1 MTIMSN
7 DKASE
12 LDLSIQG
19 MTCASCVRRVEK
31 VLSAVPGVTSASV
44 NLATERAH
52 VTMDSVDQAL
62 SEFAKPMIAAIQ
74 KAGYEANL
82 IQPDEPPDD
91 SLSIARE
98 LESSSLQK
106 NVLISL
112 ALTLPV
118 FVLEMGGHLI
128 PTFHAWV
135 HHHIGTQ
142 NNWIIQS
149 VLTTLV
155 LLFPGRAFYTK
166 GIPALFQLSPEMN
179 TLVAIGSGSA
189 WIYSM
194 VATYLPD
201 LLPEGTR
208 HVYFEAACVIVTLIL
223 LGRMLETRAKG
234 RTGAAIQRL
243 IKLQPRQARVIR
255 GETLFDIDI
264 KDVKPGDLLMVRPGE
279 RVPVDGIVTEGH
291 SYVDESML
299 TGESVPIEKKLG
311 STVIGATINT
321 SGSFTFKATH
331 TGSKTALAQ
340 IIRMVEH
347 AQGTKLPI
355 QNLVDQITA
364 WFVPVI
370 LGIALLTFVAWLWL
384 GPDPALNFAL
394 VNAVAV
400 LIIACPC
407 AMGLATPTSIM
418 VATGRAAELGI
429 LFRQGDSLQ
438 RLRDIQTIAFDKTGT
453 LTLGK
458 PTLSHVVLIDP
469 IWQPQEQTLLGM
481 LASAQ
486 QRSEHPIARAIVDA
500 GESKGWPTY
509 EVEEFQAINGLGI
522 AARVNAQS
530 LLVGSYKLM
539 REHDISTDDWMDQ
552 AAGWAD
558 EARTPIFLAID
569 GKLAAILA
577 VADPIKPHAQDA
589 ISALKSMG
597 LKTVMITGDHTRT
610 ASAVAKQLGID
621 EFYAEVLPSGKV
633 DVLRALKMGRKQD
646 LENVVGTE
654 PGKDLQVSGVNV
666 QGQDHQGDH
675 DQINNIQDPIFSEG
689 AVNHHNVVAF
699 VGDGINDA
707 PALATADVGI
717 AIGTGTDVAIESA
730 SVVLMSDDLMGVANA
745 VRVSKQ
751 TMTNIQQNLFWA
763 FAYNTAL
770 VPLAAGVF
778 YPLTGWLLSPIFAA
792 GAMAFSSVFVVG
804 NALRLKRMSLIH

>member
-1 MTIMSN
+1 MGIMSN
-7 DKASE
+7 DNISE

-52 VTMDSVDQAL
+52 VVLDTSQQEL
-62 SEFAKPMIAAIQ
+62 SEFAKPMIAAVQ
-74 KAGYEANL
+74 KAGYEASL
-82 IQPDEPPDD
+82 IEPDEAPDD

-98 LESSSLQK
+98 LETARLQK
-106 NVLISL
+106 TFLISL

-118 FVLEMGGHLI
+118 FILEMGGHLI
-128 PTFHAWV
+128 PAFHDWV

-155 LLFPGRAFYTK
+155 LVFPGRDFFTK
-166 GIPALFQLSPEMN
+166 GIPALIHLSPEMN
-179 TLVAIGSGSA
+179 TLVALGSGSA
-189 WIYSM
+189 WIYSI
-194 VATYLPD
+194 VATFFPA

-208 HVYFEAACVIVTLIL
+208 YVYFEAACVIVTLIL

-243 IKLQPRQARVIR
+243 VRLQPRQARVMR

-299 TGESVPIEKKLG
+299 TGESIPIEKQVG

-321 SGSFTFKATH
+321 SGSFTFQATH

-347 AQGTKLPI
+347 AQGAKLPI

-370 LGIALLTFVAWLWL
+370 LGIALLTFVVWLWV

-418 VATGRAAELGI
+418 VATGRAAELGV
-429 LFRQGDSLQ
+429 LFRQGESLQ

-458 PTLSHVVLIDP
+458 PTLSHVELIDP
-469 IWQPQEQTLLGM
+469 FWQSKEPMLLGM

-486 QRSEHPIARAIVDA
+486 QRSEHPIACAIVDA
-500 GESKGWPTY
+500 AETKDWTVY

-522 AARVNAQS
+522 IARVNGQS
-530 LLVGSYKLM
+530 LIVGSYKLM
-539 REHDISTDDWMDQ
+539 REHHLSTDAWMEK
-552 AAGWAD
+552 ASVWAD
-558 EARTPIFLAID
+558 EAKTPIFIAVD
-569 GKLAAILA
+569 GTLAAMLA
-577 VADPIKPHAQDA
+577 VADPIKPRAQEA
-589 ISALKSMG
+589 IAVLKSMG
-597 LKTVMITGDHTRT
+597 LHTVMITGDHQRT
-610 ASAVAKQLGID
+610 ASAVARQLAID
-621 EFYAEVLPSGKV
+621 EFDAEVLPSGKV
-633 DVLRALKMGRKQD
+633 DVLNALKIGRGQD
-646 LENVVGTE
+646 LEHHAD
-654 PGKDLQVSGVNV
+654 KDSVNR
-666 QGQDHQGDH
+666 HT
-675 DQINNIQDPIFSEG
+675 
-689 AVNHHNVVAF
+689 VVAF

-804 NALRLKRMSLIH
+804 NALRLKRM

>member
-1 MTIMSN
+1 MSN
-7 DKASE
+7 DKLPE

-31 VLSAVPGVTSASV
+31 VLTAVPGVATASV

-52 VTMDSVDQAL
+52 VVMDASHQPLPPLAD
-62 SEFAKPMIAAIQ
+62 SMIAAIQ
-74 KAGYEANL
+74 QAGYEASL
-82 IQPDEPPDD
+82 IEPDEAPDD

-98 LESSSLQK
+98 HETARLQTTF
-106 NVLISL
+106 LISL
-112 ALTLPV
+112 LLTLPV
-118 FVLEMGGHLI
+118 FILEMGGHLI
-128 PTFHAWV
+128 PSFHQWV
-135 HHHIGTQ
+135 HHHIGNQT
-142 NNWIIQS
+142 NWIVQS

-155 LLFPGRAFYTK
+155 LIFPGREFFTR
-166 GIPALFQLSPEMN
+166 GIPALIHRSPEMN
-179 TLVAIGSGSA
+179 TLVALGSGSA

-194 VATYLPD
+194 VATYLPA

-208 HVYFEAACVIVTLIL
+208 YVYFEAACVIVTLIL

-243 IKLQPRQARVIR
+243 VKLQPRQARVVR

-264 KDVKPGDLLMVRPGE
+264 KDVKPGDLIMVRPGE
-279 RVPVDGIVTEGH
+279 RVPVDGIVTEGQ

-299 TGESVPIEKKLG
+299 TGESVPIEKKNG

-321 SGSFTFKATH
+321 SGSFTFQATH

-370 LGIALLTFVAWLWL
+370 LGIACLTFVAWLWL

-418 VATGRAAELGI
+418 VATGRAAERGV

-438 RLRDIQTIAFDKTGT
+438 RLRDIHTIAFDKTGT

-458 PTLSHVVLIDP
+458 PTLTDVNMVEASWDARKDV
-469 IWQPQEQTLLGM
+469 LLGM

-486 QRSEHPIARAIVDA
+486 RHSEHPIAHAIVHA
-500 GESKGWPTY
+500 SETAHWPIF
-509 EVEEFQAINGLGI
+509 EVEAFQAINGLGI
-522 AARVNAQS
+522 TAMVNGQS
-530 LLVGSYKLM
+530 LIAGSYKLM
-539 REHDISTDDWMDQ
+539 NEQQIATSAHADQ
-552 AAGWAD
+552 AATWAD
-558 EARTPIFLAID
+558 AAKTPIFVAID
-569 GKLAAILA
+569 GLLVAIIA
-577 VADPIKPHAQDA
+577 VADPIKPSAQQA
-589 ISALKSMG
+589 IMTLKSIG
-597 LKTVMITGDHTRT
+597 LKTVMITGDHQRT
-610 ASAVAKQLGID
+610 ASAVAKTLGMD
-621 EFYAEVLPSGKV
+621 AFHAEVLPSGKV
-633 DVLRALKMGRKQD
+633 DVLKTLKQD
-646 LENVVGTE
+646 
-654 PGKDLQVSGVNV
+654 QR
-666 QGQDHQGDH
+666 
-675 DQINNIQDPIFSEG
+675 
-689 AVNHHNVVAF
+689 AVAF

-730 SVVLMSDDLMGVANA
+730 AVVLMSDDLMGVANA
-745 VRVSKQ
+745 VRISKA
-751 TMTNIQQNLFWA
+751 TMKNIQQNLFWA

-770 VPLAAGVF
+770 VPIAAGVF
-778 YPLTGWLLSPIFAA
+778 YPLTGWLLSPMFAA

-804 NALRLKRMSLIH
+804 NALRLKRL

>member
-1 MTIMSN
+1 MGIMSN
-7 DKASE
+7 DNISE

-52 VTMDSVDQAL
+52 VVLDTSQQEL
-62 SEFAKPMIAAIQ
+62 SEFAKPMIAAVQ
-74 KAGYEANL
+74 KAGYEASL
-82 IQPDEPPDD
+82 IEPDEAPDD

-98 LESSSLQK
+98 LETARLQK
-106 NVLISL
+106 TFLISL

-118 FVLEMGGHLI
+118 FILEMGGHLI
-128 PTFHAWV
+128 PAFHDWV

-155 LLFPGRAFYTK
+155 LVFPGRDFFTK
-166 GIPALFQLSPEMN
+166 GIPALIHLSPEMN
-179 TLVAIGSGSA
+179 TLVALGSGSA
-189 WIYSM
+189 WIYSI
-194 VATYLPD
+194 VATFFPA

-208 HVYFEAACVIVTLIL
+208 YVYFEAACVIVTLIL

-243 IKLQPRQARVIR
+243 VRLQPRQARVMR

-299 TGESVPIEKKLG
+299 TGESIPIEKQVG

-321 SGSFTFKATH
+321 SGSFTFQATH

-347 AQGTKLPI
+347 AQGAKLPI

-370 LGIALLTFVAWLWL
+370 LGIALLTFVVWLWA

-418 VATGRAAELGI
+418 VATGRAAELGV
-429 LFRQGDSLQ
+429 LFRQGESLQ

-458 PTLSHVVLIDP
+458 PTLSHVELIDP
-469 IWQPQEQTLLGM
+469 FWQSKEPMLLGM

-486 QRSEHPIARAIVDA
+486 QRSEHPIACAIVDA
-500 GESKGWPTY
+500 AETKDWTVY

-522 AARVNAQS
+522 IARVNGQS
-530 LLVGSYKLM
+530 LIVGSYKLM
-539 REHDISTDDWMDQ
+539 REHHLSTDAWMEK
-552 AAGWAD
+552 ASVWAD
-558 EARTPIFLAID
+558 EAKTPIFIAVD
-569 GKLAAILA
+569 GTLAAMLA
-577 VADPIKPHAQDA
+577 VADPIKPRAQEA
-589 ISALKSMG
+589 IAVLKSMG
-597 LKTVMITGDHTRT
+597 LHTVMITGDHQRT
-610 ASAVAKQLGID
+610 ASAVARQLAID
-621 EFYAEVLPSGKV
+621 EFDAEVLPSGKV
-633 DVLRALKMGRKQD
+633 DVLNALKIGRGQD
-646 LENVVGTE
+646 LEHHAD
-654 PGKDLQVSGVNV
+654 KDSVNR
-666 QGQDHQGDH
+666 HT
-675 DQINNIQDPIFSEG
+675 
-689 AVNHHNVVAF
+689 VVAF

-804 NALRLKRMSLIH
+804 NALRLKRM